1 VIPYS
6 IQTLKKRRPNWFR
19 EDMRVLLNL
28 LKQGKIK
35 PIIAARMPLNEA
47 AKAHE
52 LLEKGSVMGKIVFI
66 CNL

>member
-1 VIPYS
+1 MIPYS
-6 IQTLKKRRPNWFR
+6 IQTLKKRRPDWFR
-19 EDMRVLLNL
+19 EDLRVLLNL

-52 LLEKGSVMGKIVFI
+52 LLEKGAVMGKIVFI